1 MRDIYIY
8 THIYIH
14 IYTYTY
20 IYIYIYIYV
29 FFCPQLPPTDEPVAA
44 LTPPPCRGAVVG
56 YRFSAFWLRQRSLF
70 GVTRSRAFVVLIID
84 TWRVYCTC
92 SSFGSGVLSGRLW
105 HLRPWT
111 SVVSFFFRFQ
121 FHQAKEK
128 RDHISGKCIFICHL
142 LGFSVFTV
150 F

>member
-1 MRDIYIY
+1 MN
-8 THIYIH
+8 
-14 IYTYTY
+14 
-20 IYIYIYIYV
+20 IYIYIYV

-70 GVTRSRAFVVLIID
+70 GVTRSRAFVVLITDI
-84 TWRVYCTC
+84 WGVHCTRSPC
-92 SSFGSGVLSGRLW
+92 ERGVVSGRLW
-105 HLRPWT
+105 PLRPST

-128 RDHISGKCIFICHL
+128 RDHISGKCIFYSSSA
-142 LGFSVFTV
+142 GFSAFIVF
-150 F
+150 